1 MSKKHPIEI
10 FMPPNILK
18 AKVGG
23 SVTAMDMAVI
33 RRAEAAVDSL
43 KDNFQSWISNDVEK
57 LAATRNAFAKEPNEL
72 ARESLFRASHDLKGQ
87 GMTFGFPFVAR
98 VAASLCRMLDTVALK
113 AIPLGLVDAHV
124 DAIRVCMRD
133 QIKGDSDRIAM
144 ALAQELE
151 ARVSE
156 LISPTAVAAAAK

>member
-23 SVTAMDMAVI
+23 SVAAIDMAAI
-33 RRAEAAVDSL
+33 KRAEAAVEQL
-43 KDNFQSWISNDVEK
+43 KENFQDWIGDDVEK
-57 LAATRNAFAKEPNEL
+57 LAAARNEFAKKPNEL
-72 ARESLFRASHDLKGQ
+72 AREGLFRCAHDLKGQ
-87 GMTFGFPFVAR
+87 GQTFGFPFVAR
-98 VAASLCRMLDTVALK
+98 VAASLCRMLDTVKLN

-133 QIKGDSDRIAM
+133 QIKGDSDRTAM
-144 ALAQELE
+144 MLAQELE

-156 LISPTAVAAAAK
+156 LISPTAAA

>member
-23 SVTAMDMAVI
+23 SVAAIDMAAI
-33 RRAEAAVDSL
+33 KRAEAAVDQL
-43 KDNFQSWISNDVEK
+43 KENFQDWIGDDVEK
-57 LAATRNAFAKEPNEL
+57 LASARNEFAKEPNEL
-72 ARESLFRASHDLKGQ
+72 AREGLFRCGHDLKGQ
-87 GMTFGFPFVAR
+87 GQTFGFPFVAR
-98 VAASLCRMLDTVALK
+98 VAASLCRMLDTVTLK
-113 AIPLGLVDAHV
+113 GIPLGLVDAHV

-133 QIKGDSDRIAM
+133 QIKGDSDRTAIM
-144 ALAQELE
+144 LAQELE

-156 LISPTAVAAAAK
+156 LISPTAAA

>member
-23 SVTAMDMAVI
+23 SVAAIDMAAI
-33 RRAEAAVDSL
+33 KRAEAAVESL
-43 KDNFQSWISNDVEK
+43 KENFQNWIGDDVEK
-57 LAATRNAFAKEPNEL
+57 LAAARDVFAKESNEL
-72 ARESLFRASHDLKGQ
+72 ARDSLFRASHDLKGQ
-87 GMTFGFPFVAR
+87 GQTFGFPFVAK
-98 VAASLCRMLDTVALK
+98 VAASLCKLIEGVALK
-113 AIPLGLVDAHV
+113 SIPVGLLDAHV

-133 QIKGDSDRIAM
+133 QIKGDSDRIAT

-151 ARVSE
+151 ARVGE
-156 LISPTAVAAAAK
+156 LISPAAAK

>member
-23 SVTAMDMAVI
+23 GVAAIDMAAI
-33 RRAEAAVDSL
+33 KRAEAAVESL
-43 KDNFQSWISNDVEK
+43 KVNFQNWIGDDVEK
-57 LAATRNAFAKEPNEL
+57 LAAARNVFAKEPNEL
-72 ARESLFRASHDLKGQ
+72 GREGLFRAGHDLKGQ
-87 GMTFGFPFVAR
+87 GQTFGFPFVAR
-98 VAASLCRMLDTVALK
+98 VAASLCRMLEGVSLANV
-113 AIPLGLVDAHV
+113 PLGLVDAHV

-151 ARVSE
+151 ARVGE
-156 LISPTAVAAAAK
+156 LISPAAAATAAK

>member
-23 SVTAMDMAVI
+23 SIAALDMAAI
-33 RRAEAAVDSL
+33 RRAEAAVDDL
-43 KDNFQSWISNDVEK
+43 KEQFQDWIGDDVEK
-57 LAATRNAFAKEPNEL
+57 LAAARNAFAADRKEL
-72 ARESLFRASHDLKGQ
+72 TRDTLFRSGHDLKGQ
-87 GMTFGFPFVAR
+87 GQTFGFPIVAR
-98 VAASLCRMLDTVALK
+98 VAASLCRMLDGTAVK

-133 QIKGDSDRIAM
+133 QIKGDGDST
-144 ALAQELE
+144 ALMLAKELE
-151 ARVSE
+151 ARVTE
-156 LISPTAVAAAAK
+156 LITPAALAAR